1 MLPRQRSL
9 MPNDPGGALPKGD
22 DPVNSNQR
30 LFVTPEE
37 RARRLSEQG
46 RHPHGG
52 EGNCGGNEGHGTPEL
67 QRQNAA
73 KQGSGATERVKPAR
87 DNRNQA
93 ADKGKPNAPTATA
106 KPAEQ
111 PAVKKA
117 NSEALSNGQVL
128 TREKIVSAMKLSF
141 ALGEPACR
149 RYGMPTPFRRHG

>member
-1 MLPRQRSL
+1 M
-9 MPNDPGGALPKGD
+9 
-22 DPVNSNQR
+22 NSNQR

-67 QRQNAA
+67 QRQKAA
-73 KQGSGATERVKPAR
+73 KQGSGAKERGKPVR

-93 ADKGKPNAPTATA
+93 ADKGKPSSPAGTA

-111 PAVKKA
+111 SAFKKGA
-117 NSEALSNGQVL
+117 AEALSNGQGL
-128 TREKIVSAMKLSF
+128 TREQIVSAMKLSF

-149 RYGMPTPFRRHG
+149 RYGMPTPFRRNG